1 MIRKFM
7 VAIFLVLLLAPMANA
22 VVVEGV
28 TLPDKVMVAG
38 DQLVLN
44 GAGVRVKK
52 ILVVP
57 LDVYVIGLYVKEKT
71 SDAQAIIMADETM
84 MLKIQILTGLVTAE
98 KFKHATLEGFEE
110 STGGNMAPIQKE
122 IDLFLTAFSEEIN
135 KGDVFEI
142 QYVKGKGTYVYK
154 NGKSEPEVLVPG
166 LNVKQALFGIWL
178 GHRTEKYLQVLAK
191 DLLGK

>member
-7 VAIFLVLLLAPMANA
+7 VAVFLILFLAPMAGA

-28 TLPDKVMVAG
+28 TFPDTVTVAG
-38 DQLVLN
+38 EQVFLN
-44 GAGVRVKK
+44 GAGVRAKK
-52 ILVVP
+52 IVFVP
-57 LDVYVIGLYVKEKT
+57 IDIYAIALYVKNKT
-71 SDAQAIIMADETM
+71 SDGQAIIMADETM
-84 MLKIQILTGLVTAE
+84 MLKIQILTGLVSSE
-98 KFKHATLEGFEE
+98 KFTHATLVGFEE
-110 STGGNMAPIQKE
+110 STGGNTKPIQKE
-122 IDLFLTAFSEEIN
+122 IDLFLTAFSEEIS

-154 NGKSEPEVLVPG
+154 NGKAEPEVLVPG

-178 GHRTEKYLQVLAK
+178 GDRTEKLLQVMAK

>member
-1 MIRKFM
+1 MIRKVM
-7 VAIFLVLLLAPMANA
+7 IAVLLVMLMAPMAGA

-28 TLPDKVMVAG
+28 TLPDKVTVAG
-38 DQLVLN
+38 EELVLN

-57 LDVYVIGLYVKEKT
+57 LDVYVIGLYLKEKT

-98 KFKHATLEGFEE
+98 KFKHATLVGFEE
-110 STGGNMAPIQKE
+110 STGGNTAPIQKE
-122 IDLFLTAFSEEIN
+122 IDLFMTAFSEEIS

-166 LNVKQALFGIWL
+166 LKVKQALFGIWL
-178 GHRTEKYLQVLAK
+178 GDRTEKYLQLMTK
-191 DLLGK
+191 GLLGK